1 MRKIHI
7 IIGLL
12 GLLMAC
18 TPPMERVYNK
28 ETAMKDMKEIKNYM
42 ESFDFELLDN
52 EINNHQTKNEGKLE
66 NKTYL
71 QILDSIKAEIQK
83 EREIQLE
90 RQRLALE
97 QPLQLLNV
105 TDSGFEEFSFNILGS
120 EYKTVGYR
128 FKGSLINISDKTFI
142 NVEFI
147 DTDDSFW
154 ADAKRNPYIE
164 INLNDTFRLA
174 CVDFGSRFGNWA
186 KIKDV
191 KLPLTS
197 YESPWRPNEIQSFE
211 IYFQP
216 DVTTGYFIGVD
227 DYGVCLQLVHFN
239 YEPNSC
245 FLKIPIY
252 LKDAKGYKKQ
262 MFLSFDIMNDF
273 KSFS

>member
-1 MRKIHI
+1 MI
-7 IIGLL
+7 ICVFGLL
-12 GLLMAC
+12 LAC

-28 ETAMKDMKEIKNYM
+28 ENAMKDMEEIKNSI
-42 ESFDFELLDN
+42 EPSDFELLKN
-52 EINNHQTKNEGKLE
+52 GLNSHSENEGKLE

-71 QILDSIKAEIQK
+71 QILDLIKSEIQK
-83 EREIQLE
+83 EREIQIE
-90 RQRLALE
+90 QQKLADE

-105 TDSGFEEFSFNILGS
+105 TDSGFEEFSFNLLGS
-120 EYKTVGYR
+120 ENKTVGYR

-147 DTDDSFW
+147 DTNDSFW

-174 CVDFGSRFGNWA
+174 CVDFGSRFGNWT
-186 KIKDV
+186 KIKEIN
-191 KLPLTS
+191 LPSTS
-197 YESPWRPNEIQSFE
+197 YESPWRPHEIQSFV

-216 DVTTGYFIGVD
+216 DVTNGYYIGVN
-227 DYGVCLQLVHFN
+227 DYGKCLQPVHFN

-245 FLKIPIY
+245 LLNIPIY
-252 LKDAKGYKKQ
+252 LEDAKGYKKQ

-273 KSFS
+273 KSFAKTSHKE